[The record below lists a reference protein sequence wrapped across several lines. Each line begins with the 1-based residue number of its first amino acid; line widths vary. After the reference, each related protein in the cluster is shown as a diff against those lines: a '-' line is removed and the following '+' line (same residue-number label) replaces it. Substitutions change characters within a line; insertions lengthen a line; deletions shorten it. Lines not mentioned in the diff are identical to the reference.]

1 MKKLFL
7 PVLLAAATVFV
18 LQCFNS
24 CTPPS
29 DDEEE
34 EEEVTPP
41 AKPKVDPGTFKFKVS
56 AIKGEWKEGD
66 KIYVHGSYG
75 PNAKVIELK
84 NISAD
89 GKTATVDL
97 GEDVTKFYAAP
108 DGLYAA
114 YPADA
119 VVKEDGLMES
129 EISFSDF
136 LIPLSVA
143 YLSGDTFEFKDAS
156 ASLSFKVN
164 GDYDKFAIAG
174 KRRPGLRLSSFSVDY
189 SSQNKQIAKP
199 KDDGYPFRYGT
210 LEGGEATLWFPA
222 GITFN
227 GGYSIFFGKG
237 DDWSKIY
244 TVDDNFVL
252 NPGDTRD
259 LGDISSALKVY
270 DGLAPKMPEIE
281 KMTKYAVKL
290 NELSGL
296 CVSSDG
302 EFLWALGD
310 GSELAKVSLEGKVLN
325 QAGLKTTTGS
335 TIDSEGISVNYDTND
350 LLISGEPN
358 GAFRIPSADI
368 DNIFAS
374 STFKGVV
381 SLFKVSAASSF
392 GNSGLEGC
400 TYYKD
405 GLVYLGAQTGAYLYC
420 CNIATG
426 EVVWTKH
433 LRNMHPVITEIAGLS
448 YDPLTDWLWVSDS
461 ETHKFYALSGD
472 AEQLLGVYT
481 MKTKTNEESICVDH
495 KHNCIWVG
503 DDYGST
509 SYIYKYEMTGLDD
522 YLIPIR

>member
-1 MKKLFL
+1 MKNLFF
-7 PVLLAAATVFV
+7 PILLAAAVFA

-24 CTPPS
+24 CAPS
-29 DDEEE
+29 NLDENE
-34 EEEVTPP
+34 EEEVTAP
-41 AKPKVDPGTFKFKVS
+41 AQPKVNPGTFKFKVS
-56 AIKGEWKEGD
+56 AIKDRWEEGD

-97 GEDVTKFYAAP
+97 GEDVTKFFAAP

-119 VVKEDGLMES
+119 VIKEDGLMES
-129 EISFSDF
+129 EVSFSDF

-156 ASLSFKVN
+156 ASLSFKVI
-164 GDYDKFAIAG
+164 GDFDKFAIAG
-174 KRRPGLRLSSFSVDY
+174 KRRPGLRVTSFSVDY
-189 SSQNKQIAKP
+189 SSKNTQISKP

-210 LEGGEATLWFPA
+210 LDGGQATLWFPA
-222 GITFN
+222 GVTFS
-227 GGYSIFFGKG
+227 GGYSIYFGKG
-237 DDWSKIY
+237 DDWTKVY
-244 TVDDNFVL
+244 TASSDFSL
-252 NPGDTRD
+252 KPGETKD
-259 LGDISSALKVY
+259 LGDISSALNVY
-270 DGLAPKMPEIE
+270 EGLDPKMPEI
-281 KMTKYAVKL
+281 KQMTRYTVKL

-296 CVSSDG
+296 CVSADEES
-302 EFLWALGD
+302 LWAIGD
-310 GSELAKVSLEGKVLN
+310 GSELAKLSLEGAVLN
-325 QAGLKTTTGS
+325 KAGLKTTSGYTL
-335 TIDSEGISVNYDTND
+335 DSEGISVNYDTGD

-358 GAFRIPSADI
+358 CAYRISSADI
-368 DNIFAS
+368 DKIFAS
-374 STFKGVV
+374 STFKEVE

-420 CNIATG
+420 CDIATG
-426 EVVWTKH
+426 EVIWAKH

-461 ETHKFYALSGD
+461 ETHKFYALTGD
-472 AEQLLGVYT
+472 AEQLLGVYA

-495 KHNCIWVG
+495 KHGCVWIG

-509 SYIYKYEMTGLDD
+509 SYVYKYDMSGLEDF
-522 YLIPIR
+522 IITQ